1 MIMLCLLKLISYKT
15 PYIQTEI
22 TVDPKAIQACM
33 KRSPFLHSNIYD
45 QWWAKTRC
53 ANDN

>member
-1 MIMLCLLKLISYKT
+1 M
-15 PYIQTEI
+15 EI

-33 KRSPFLHSNIYD
+33 KRGLFLHSNIYD